1 MTDDRPRDTNAD
13 NEEERPAAGEDQEIE
28 ITEVQGLPSDAPPPS
43 ARPEPEPEEESRAA
57 LSTAIEKL
65 EDDLL
70 RVRADFENYR
80 KRQEKGRA
88 EFARQAT
95 AGLVEQLLPVIDN
108 FKRALAV
115 ADEGDGRESG
125 YRDGVRLIYKQFMEI
140 MEAAGLET
148 IQSEGQPFDPNYH
161 EAVALEPTAEVEANI
176 VLEELEPG
184 YRFRDRLL
192 KPARV
197 RVSAPPPES

>member
-1 MTDDRPRDTNAD
+1 MNDDLPRDGLAENDVDGPTRA
-13 NEEERPAAGEDQEIE
+13 EDQAIE

-43 ARPEPEPEEESRAA
+43 GGPGTDAEEGADQDLREENER
-57 LSTAIEKL
+57 L
-65 EDDLL
+65 EEDLL

-80 KRQEKGRA
+80 KREEKGRS

-95 AGLVEQLLPVIDN
+95 AGLVERLLPVIDN

-115 ADEGDGRESG
+115 PEDGEGHESS
-125 YRDGVRLIYKQFMEI
+125 YRDGIRLIYKQLMEV
-140 MEAAGLET
+140 MEAAGLES
-148 IQSEGQPFDPNYH
+148 IECQGQPFDPNYH
-161 EAVALEPTAEVEANI
+161 EAVALERTLEVEANI

-184 YRFRDRLL
+184 YCFRKRLL

-197 RVSAPPPES
+197 RVSAPPSEA